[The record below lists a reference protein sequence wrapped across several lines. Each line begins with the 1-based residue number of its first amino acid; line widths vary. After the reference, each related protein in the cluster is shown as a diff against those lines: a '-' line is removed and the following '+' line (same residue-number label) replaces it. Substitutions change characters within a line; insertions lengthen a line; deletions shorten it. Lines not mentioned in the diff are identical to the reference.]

1 MMSKFTNQCDAYY
14 NNKSER
20 LTSARHFDGDPS
32 FRTAVGSSAGDP
44 VAMSTTYT
52 LYFHM
57 GDRRIKK
64 MIKSKSAILS
74 ILLVFLWVIAAACSP
89 AETSSSTQPE
99 PPAEADVEQAHEEMG
114 DHETETEHEDE
125 HGEEA
130 EHEDEHD
137 ADLSQLVLPALEA
150 VDLDGRPLRVIAT
163 TSIIGDVVG
172 RIGGDAIELTTLI
185 GPGQDPHSYQPGAAD
200 LTAVAR
206 ADIIFINGWN
216 LEEGLLDDLA
226 NISEGIPLV
235 PVNAGIE
242 PLAFDE
248 DEHEGEEHEAEDME
262 DDHNHGGA
270 DPHTWQSVQNVM
282 KWVENISTTLGALDP
297 SNSALYSANAE
308 AYLADLVELDVYMR
322 DQLGTIPDARRVLVT
337 NHDTFGY
344 FARAYG
350 FEILGTVI
358 PGASTLAEPTAGA
371 LAGLIQA
378 MAEEE
383 ICALFTETTVSDRLA
398 QTVSAELSGCEDV
411 RVVKLFTDALG
422 PAGSEADSYTGMMRA
437 NVAAIVAALR

>member
-1 MMSKFTNQCDAYY
+1 M
-14 NNKSER
+14 
-20 LTSARHFDGDPS
+20 
-32 FRTAVGSSAGDP
+32 
-44 VAMSTTYT
+44 
-52 LYFHM
+52 
-57 GDRRIKK
+57 KK
-64 MIKSKSAILS
+64 MIKSKSASLS
-74 ILLVFLWVIAAACSP
+74 ILLVFLWVIAVACSP
-89 AETSSSTQPE
+89 AETSSSAQPE
-99 PPAEADVEQAHEEMG
+99 PTAAAEAEQAHEEMDG
-114 DHETETEHEDE
+114 HEAETEHEDE
-125 HGEEA
+125 HEEEA
-130 EHEDEHD
+130 EYEDEHD
-137 ADLSQLVLPALEA
+137 TEHEYDTGLTQLLLPALEA

-172 RIGGDAIELTTLI
+172 RIGGDAIELATLM

-206 ADIIFINGWN
+206 ADTIFINGWN

-226 NISEGIPLV
+226 NIGEGIPLV

-262 DDHNHGGA
+262 DGHDHGGA

-282 KWVENISTTLGALDP
+282 KWVENVSTTLSALDP

-308 AYLADLVELDVYMR
+308 DYLVELEELDDYLR
-322 DQLGTIPDARRVLVT
+322 NELGTIPDARRVLVT

-344 FARAYG
+344 FAGAYG
-350 FEILGTVI
+350 FEVLGTVI

-371 LAGLIQA
+371 LAALIQA

-422 PAGSEADSYTGMMRA
+422 PAGSDADSYTGMMRA
-437 NVAAIVAALR
+437 NVDAIVAALR